1 MIAPSFYKN
10 WRNVMCF
17 LQRIRALARFKS
29 ITNLSHRKLAELLG
43 CSHPTVCR
51 DSKFLQEYRLDHETI
66 QVLDDDELLLIVKPN
81 YPLKSS
87 KFREPDWDDIFTK
100 MQVKHQTL
108 MNIWLNYVLQD
119 PVTAMKKS
127 SFYVRFRQFCKV
139 NKVSMLLEHA
149 PGEECQIDYAGQ
161 TVPLWIDSGKKKIK
175 VSVFFGAMC
184 YSKYLFIYA
193 TLGQTT
199 NDWVSAQ
206 IAFFNYLGGKPQ
218 VVIPDNPRALVTKPR
233 PHLKLNAKYEAFGHH
248 FTIAIMPARP
258 IAPQDKAI
266 AEESVRFGTERVL
279 VNMQTM
285 KFFSLKEMNDYL
297 RKESDKLNRL
307 RFQKSNTTREE
318 VFLRYDKPLLKELPE
333 NPFRLIEAM
342 FSCNASTQYRI
353 YYKEH
358 SYSVP
363 WQWANKKCEV
373 KVTAE
378 SIFISYKNKPEIIH
392 VRDDTPRVDTCDLKH
407 LHPKHR
413 HMVLQTQ
420 QEFITWAEN
429 YGEAALGFIDV
440 FFNNKP
446 ERSTVA
452 NEKCK
457 QFQYLAKQ
465 HSHENF
471 ELACDFTRK
480 NLSMN
485 ITSLKQ
491 VLASELYLSEL
502 DEQVTPAIHHHEFVR
517 GSTYYNDLR
526 G

>member
-1 MIAPSFYKN
+1 MP
-10 WRNVMCF
+10 F

-29 ITNLSHRKLAELLG
+29 ITNLSHRKLAELLD

-51 DSKFLQEYRLDHETI
+51 DSKLLQEYRLDHETI
-66 QVLDDDELLLIVKPN
+66 ELLDDDELLLIVKPN
-81 YPLKSS
+81 YPLKTS
-87 KFREPDWDDIFTK
+87 KFREPDWDEVFTK

-108 MNIWLNYVLQD
+108 MNIWLNYVRQD
-119 PVTAMKKS
+119 PETAMKKS
-127 SFYVRFRQFCKV
+127 SFYVRYRQFCKV

-161 TVPLWIDSGKKKIK
+161 TVPLWGDNGKKQTK

-184 YSKYLFIYA
+184 HSKYLFMYA
-193 TLGQTT
+193 TPGQTT

-218 VVIPDNPRALVTKPR
+218 VVIPDNPKALVTKPR
-233 PHLKLNAKYEAFGHH
+233 PHLKLNAKYEAFGHYVDV
-248 FTIAIMPARP
+248 AIMPARP
-258 IAPQDKAI
+258 KAPQDKGI
-266 AEESVRFGTERVL
+266 AEEAVRFGTERVL

-318 VFLRYDKPLLKELPE
+318 IFLRDDKPLLNTLPE
-333 NPFRLIEAM
+333 KPFRLIEAM
-342 FSCNASTQYRI
+342 FSCSASTQYRI

-363 WQWANKKCEV
+363 WQWANKKCAV
-373 KVTAE
+373 KITDE
-378 SIFISYKNKPEIIH
+378 SIFIRYKNKPEVIH
-392 VRDDTPRVDTCDLKH
+392 ARDDTPNTDTCILKH

-413 HMVLQTQ
+413 GMVLQTQ
-420 QEFITWAEN
+420 QEFITWAEG
-429 YGEAALGFIDV
+429 YGEATTDFINVLFKD
-440 FFNNKP
+440 KP

-457 QFQYLAKQ
+457 RLQYLAKE
-465 HSHENF
+465 HNPENF

-491 VLASELYLSEL
+491 VLASKLYLEDFSE
-502 DEQVTPAIHHHEFVR
+502 EIAPAIHHHKFVR
-517 GSTYYNDLR
+517 GSSYYNDLR